1 MRLLILNI
9 VFILALA
16 ACSTDDYDKRLVE
29 QESDVLQGDIPN
41 QVSRNVKVLFT
52 DSNVTKAIL
61 YAGRARIYSEK
72 KETVLDSGVH
82 VDFIDRETGQ
92 KQSYLDADSAHI
104 DDRTQNMIAVGN
116 VIVKSDS
123 KKSTLKTE
131 KLYWDNKTRKIHTDE
146 YVVYDTPQEHFVG
159 YGFEADENLENST
172 IYKVSGEQK

>member
-9 VFILALA
+9 VFLLAIS
-16 ACSTDDYDKRLVE
+16 ACSTDDYDKKLVE

-61 YAGRARIYSEK
+61 YAGRARIYTEK

-82 VDFIDRETGQ
+82 VDFIDRETGE
-92 KQSYLDADSAHI
+92 KKSYLDADSAHI

-116 VIVKSDS
+116 VFVKSDS
-123 KKSTLKTE
+123 QNATLKTE
-131 KLYWDNKTRKIHTDE
+131 KLYWNNKTRKIHTDK
-146 YVVYDTPQEHFVG
+146 YVVFDNPKEHFEG